1 MNRIS
6 KLVANT
12 KIDKHGESLSDESL
26 DRMNKQ
32 FATEIA
38 SSHNEHDY
46 RNPPIGRGVDAHL
59 LKSYDGTSDLYA
71 TFEFFDLDDIGKTN
85 INSQTLNKT
94 LALNRVEHG
103 KIHVAYDRNYESSP
117 YLLGKI
123 RELQQFADPSSDVKF
138 ELKKSF
144 LTPDTLTLVVG
155 YVGLKFIDLFLE
167 KMLDG
172 FWNTLEEILKKR
184 IPGRETILTLIF
196 NLPFEDHNKEVLINF
211 TNCRAEE
218 IKLVFEKHKSY
229 IYEIVECNE
238 TSEVKIARIVFNCEN
253 SSLLHEY
260 SVYQDGSPTKI
271 RNLEKYKKLI
281 NPHLKTK
288 SEKTKKSKKSK
299 KSKKMKKTS

>member
-12 KIDKHGESLSDESL
+12 QIDKHGESLSAESL

-32 FATEIA
+32 FVTEIA

-59 LKSYDGTSDLYA
+59 LKSYDGTSELYA
-71 TFEFFDLDDIGKTN
+71 TFEFFDLDDIGKPN

-94 LALNRVEHG
+94 LALNRVENG
-103 KIHVAYDRNYESSP
+103 KIHVAYDRNYENSP
-117 YLLGKI
+117 ELLDKI

-138 ELKKSF
+138 ELKKSL
-144 LTPDTLTLVVG
+144 LTPDTLTIIVG
-155 YVGLKFIDLFLE
+155 YVGFKFVDFFLE
-167 KMLDG
+167 KMFGG

-184 IPGRETILTLIF
+184 NAGRETILTLIF
-196 NLPFEDHNKEVLINF
+196 SLPFEDHNKEVLINF

-218 IKLVFEKHKSY
+218 IKLVFEKYKSH
-229 IYEIVECNE
+229 IYEVVECNE

-253 SSLLHEY
+253 SSLCHEY
-260 SVYQDGSPTKI
+260 SVYQDGSPTGI
-271 RNLEKYKKLI
+271 RDIEKYKKLI
-281 NPHLKTK
+281 NPHLKIKPEKPTK
-288 SEKTKKSKKSK
+288 PKKNDKRKK
-299 KSKKMKKTS
+299 